1 MSIPSSIERIPI
13 VHVAVCADVASGA
26 PRGVRGLHLHS
37 REHPRQ
43 AGEGEAYLPIS
54 INIDHYLPI
63 STTIYL
69 YLLISTAGGDADGGS
84 KAWDTAYQPCQD
96 LP

>member
-1 MSIPSSIERIPI
+1 MDELPIP

-54 INIDHYLPI
+54 INI
-63 STTIYL
+63 YL

-84 KAWDTAYQPCQD
+84 KAWDTAHQPCQD